1 MLFLFSPVLQTYNIN
16 FQIIAIS
23 FFKVNKMEQGTIC
36 LSSKSFQSQLQ
47 TTLKELFTENTF
59 ADVTLVSDDQIQI
72 PAHKFVLS
80 ACSPVLKNLLLNNP
94 HSQPLLY
101 LRGVEQQELQSIL
114 QFMYLGEARIYQER
128 INDFLDI
135 AMDVQINEVS
145 QESTVE
151 QAIGQEPVEPVD
163 VDDSTHTDYT
173 EYRSVSS
180 TIDEL
185 LTLDI
190 PGFDD
195 RDDKEEGSSKQL
207 NKCQKN
213 SLIEHSK
220 SKNEDVKY
228 SCNQCEYQATQQG
241 NLNILFQ
248 LLYKFWYHMLG

>member
-135 AMDVQINEVS
+135 AMDVQINEFS
-145 QESTVE
+145 QDSAIEK
-151 QAIGQEPVEPVD
+151 AIGQELVEPVD
-163 VDDSTHTDYT
+163 FDDSVHTDDT

-180 TIDEL
+180 TIDEIHN
-185 LTLDI
+185 LDI

-195 RDDKEEGSSKQL
+195 RDDKNSKQL
-207 NKCQKN
+207 NKCK
-213 SLIEHSK
+213 
-220 SKNEDVKY
+220 
-228 SCNQCEYQATQQG
+228 
-241 NLNILFQ
+241 
-248 LLYKFWYHMLG
+248 